1 MFDLTEQ
8 VAFVTGAAQGIGA
21 CIADKLAASGAAVAV
36 ADMDET
42 GAQNTAKSLAEKYG
56 VKTMAILCNVADFAS
71 VEAAMKKVVDEL
83 GKISILINNAGITRD
98 KLIMRMSEEDW
109 RMVIDVNLTGTFNC
123 TKCAIRQL
131 SKTQGSIVNVAS
143 VIGLMG
149 NAGQANYAA
158 SKAGMIGLTKSTA
171 KEYARKGIRANAI
184 APGFIETKMTEVLDE
199 EYKKNLLAQIPFGR
213 MGTPEEV
220 ADVVAFL
227 VSKQS
232 KYITGQVIAID
243 GGMVM

>member
-1 MFDLTEQ
+1 
-8 VAFVTGAAQGIGA
+8 
-21 CIADKLAASGAAVAV
+21 
-36 ADMDET
+36 
-42 GAQNTAKSLAEKYG
+42 
-56 VKTMAILCNVADFAS
+56 
-71 VEAAMKKVVDEL
+71 
-83 GKISILINNAGITRD
+83 
-98 KLIMRMSEEDW
+98 MSEEDW

-199 EYKKNLLAQIPFGR
+199 QIPFGR